1 MTSLMRILVFGIPT
15 AVLVAAIVW
24 PERIPPGRTVDGI
37 QQRLEC
43 EAGATPAAESVREES
58 AGRDRL

>member
-1 MTSLMRILVFGIPT
+1 MTSLLWILVFGIPT
-15 AVLVAAIVW
+15 VVLVGAIVW
-24 PERIPPGRTVDGI
+24 PERIPPDRMVDAI

-43 EAGATPAAESVREES
+43 EAGATPAAESVREGS